1 MTRLLLLLI
10 PAFAGISS
18 VLFASA
24 ALAGPV
30 TLKLNPVDDDGRVTL
45 GDVFDGAGSAANFV
59 LAGRT
64 GPSVVFE
71 ASQLQ
76 AIASRNG
83 LQWANPNGLRR
94 VVVREASL
102 APTTGGNAASAMAT
116 ATNTP
121 APTQPAA
128 TAPPPL
134 RQVRAARV
142 IARNDMVEVAY
153 VAGGVTLTVTGR
165 ATRDAAAGEGVPIL
179 NVASGRT
186 IDAVAIG
193 PGRAV
198 TGPEA
203 QAVRTQS
210 PFASR

>member
-1 MTRLLLLLI
+1 MRALSLIAALGLLAS
-10 PAFAGISS
+10 PAF
-18 VLFASA
+18 
-24 ALAGPV
+24 AGPV
-30 TLKLNPVDDDGRVTL
+30 TLKANPVDDDGRVTL
-45 GDVFDGAGSAANFV
+45 GDVFDGAGPAANFV
-59 LAGRT
+59 LASRA

-102 APTTGGNAASAMAT
+102 APATGGNAVTAAT
-116 ATNTP
+116 AGPPALTRP
-121 APTQPAA
+121 APTVV
-128 TAPPPL
+128 APPQ
-134 RQVRAARV
+134 RQARAARV
-142 IARNDMVEVAY
+142 IARNDMIEVAY
-153 VAGGVTLTVTGR
+153 AVGGVTLTVTGR
-165 ATRDAAAGEGVPIL
+165 ATRDAAAGENVPIL
-179 NVASGRT
+179 NVTSGRT

-193 PGRAV
+193 PGRAI

-203 QAVRTQS
+203 QAARAQL

>member
-1 MTRLLLLLI
+1 MRALSLIAALGLLAS
-10 PAFAGISS
+10 PAF
-18 VLFASA
+18 
-24 ALAGPV
+24 AGPV
-30 TLKLNPVDDDGRVTL
+30 TLKANPVDDDGRVTL
-45 GDVFDGAGSAANFV
+45 GDVFDGAGPAANFV
-59 LAGRT
+59 LASRA

-102 APTTGGNAASAMAT
+102 APATGGNAVT
-116 ATNTP
+116 ATTAGPPALTRP
-121 APTQPAA
+121 APTVV
-128 TAPPPL
+128 APL
-134 RQVRAARV
+134 QRQARAARV
-142 IARNDMVEVAY
+142 IARNDMIEVAY
-153 VAGGVTLTVTGR
+153 AVGGVTLTVTGR
-165 ATRDAAAGEGVPIL
+165 ATRDAAAGENVPIL

-193 PGRAV
+193 PGRAI

-203 QAVRTQS
+203 QAARAQL

>member
-1 MTRLLLLLI
+1 MRALSLIAALGLLAS
-10 PAFAGISS
+10 PAF
-18 VLFASA
+18 
-24 ALAGPV
+24 AGPV
-30 TLKLNPVDDDGRVTL
+30 TLKANPVDDDGRVTL
-45 GDVFDGAGSAANFV
+45 GDVFDGAGPAANFV
-59 LAGRT
+59 LASRA

-102 APTTGGNAASAMAT
+102 APATGGNAVTAAT
-116 ATNTP
+116 AGPPALTRP
-121 APTQPAA
+121 APTVV
-128 TAPPPL
+128 APL
-134 RQVRAARV
+134 QRQARAARV
-142 IARNDMVEVAY
+142 IARNDMIEVAY
-153 VAGGVTLTVTGR
+153 AVGGVTLTVTGR
-165 ATRDAAAGEGVPIL
+165 ATRDAAAGENVPIL

-193 PGRAV
+193 PGRAI

-203 QAVRTQS
+203 QAARAQLQ
-210 PFASR
+210 FASR

>member
-1 MTRLLLLLI
+1 MRALSLIAALGLLAS
-10 PAFAGISS
+10 PAF
-18 VLFASA
+18 
-24 ALAGPV
+24 AGPV
-30 TLKLNPVDDDGRVTL
+30 TLKANPVDDDGRVTL
-45 GDVFDGAGSAANFV
+45 GDVFDGAGPAANFV
-59 LAGRT
+59 LASRA

-102 APTTGGNAASAMAT
+102 APATGGNTVTAAT
-116 ATNTP
+116 AGPPALTRP
-121 APTQPAA
+121 APTVV
-128 TAPPPL
+128 APL
-134 RQVRAARV
+134 QRQVRAARV
-142 IARNDMVEVAY
+142 IARNDMIEVAY
-153 VAGGVTLTVTGR
+153 AVGGVTLTVTGR
-165 ATRDAAAGEGVPIL
+165 ATRDAAAGENVPIL

-193 PGRAV
+193 PGRAI

-203 QAVRTQS
+203 QAARAQL

>member
-1 MTRLLLLLI
+1 MRALSLIAALGLLAS
-10 PAFAGISS
+10 PAF
-18 VLFASA
+18 
-24 ALAGPV
+24 AGPV
-30 TLKLNPVDDDGRVTL
+30 TLKANPVDDDGRVTL
-45 GDVFDGAGSAANFV
+45 GDVFDGAGPAANFV
-59 LAGRT
+59 LASRA

-102 APTTGGNAASAMAT
+102 APATGGNAVTAAT
-116 ATNTP
+116 AGPPALTRP
-121 APTQPAA
+121 APTVV
-128 TAPPPL
+128 APL
-134 RQVRAARV
+134 QRQARAARV
-142 IARNDMVEVAY
+142 IARNDMIEVAY
-153 VAGGVTLTVTGR
+153 AVGGVTLTVTGR
-165 ATRDAAAGEGVPIL
+165 ATRDAAAGENVPIL

-193 PGRAV
+193 PGRAI

-203 QAVRTQS
+203 QAARAHL

>member
-1 MTRLLLLLI
+1 MRALSLIAALALL
-10 PAFAGISS
+10 
-18 VLFASA
+18 ASP

-30 TLKLNPVDDDGRVTL
+30 TLKVNPVDDDGRVTL

-59 LAGRT
+59 LASRA

-102 APTTGGNAASAMAT
+102 APATGGNAMTAAAT
-116 ATNTP
+116 PPP
-121 APTQPAA
+121 ALSQPASTVA
-128 TAPPPL
+128 APPQ
-134 RQVRAARV
+134 RQARAARV

-153 VAGGVTLTVTGR
+153 VVGGVALTVTGR
-165 ATRDAAAGEGVPIL
+165 ATRDAAAGESVPIL

-186 IDAVAIG
+186 IDAVATG
-193 PGRAV
+193 PGRAI

-203 QAVRTQS
+203 QAARAQS
-210 PFASR
+210 QFASR

>member
-1 MTRLLLLLI
+1 MRALSLIAALGLLAS
-10 PAFAGISS
+10 PAF
-18 VLFASA
+18 
-24 ALAGPV
+24 AGPV
-30 TLKLNPVDDDGRVTL
+30 TLKANPVDDDGRVTL
-45 GDVFDGAGSAANFV
+45 GDVFDGAGPAANFV
-59 LAGRT
+59 LASRA

-102 APTTGGNAASAMAT
+102 APATGGNAVTAAT
-116 ATNTP
+116 AGPPALTRP
-121 APTQPAA
+121 APTVV
-128 TAPPPL
+128 APL
-134 RQVRAARV
+134 QRQARAARV
-142 IARNDMVEVAY
+142 IARNDMIEVAY
-153 VAGGVTLTVTGR
+153 AVGGVTLTVTGR
-165 ATRDAAAGEGVPIL
+165 ATRDAAAGENVPIL

-193 PGRAV
+193 PGRAI

-203 QAVRTQS
+203 QAARAQL

>member
-1 MTRLLLLLI
+1 MRALSLIAALGLLAS
-10 PAFAGISS
+10 PAF
-18 VLFASA
+18 
-24 ALAGPV
+24 AGPV
-30 TLKLNPVDDDGRVTL
+30 TLKANPVDDDGRVTL
-45 GDVFDGAGSAANFV
+45 GDVFDGAGPAANFV
-59 LAGRT
+59 LASRA

-94 VVVREASL
+94 VVVRQASL
-102 APTTGGNAASAMAT
+102 APATGGNAVTTAT
-116 ATNTP
+116 AGSAALTQP
-121 APTQPAA
+121 APTVV
-128 TAPPPL
+128 APL
-134 RQVRAARV
+134 QRQARAARV
-142 IARNDMVEVAY
+142 IARNDMIEVAY
-153 VAGGVTLTVTGR
+153 AVGGVTLTVTGR
-165 ATRDAAAGEGVPIL
+165 ATRDAAAGENVPIL

-193 PGRAV
+193 PGRAI

-203 QAVRTQS
+203 QAVRAQL

>member
-1 MTRLLLLLI
+1 MRALSLIAALGLLAS
-10 PAFAGISS
+10 PAF
-18 VLFASA
+18 
-24 ALAGPV
+24 AGPV
-30 TLKLNPVDDDGRVTL
+30 TLKANPVDDDGRVTL
-45 GDVFDGAGSAANFV
+45 GDVFDGAGPAANFV
-59 LAGRT
+59 LASRA

-102 APTTGGNAASAMAT
+102 APATGGNAVT
-116 ATNTP
+116 ATTAGPPALTRP
-121 APTQPAA
+121 APTVV
-128 TAPPPL
+128 APL
-134 RQVRAARV
+134 QRQARAARV
-142 IARNDMVEVAY
+142 IARNDMIEVAY
-153 VAGGVTLTVTGR
+153 AVGGVTLTVTGR
-165 ATRDAAAGEGVPIL
+165 ATRDAAAGENVPIL
-179 NVASGRT
+179 NVTSGRT

-193 PGRAV
+193 PGRAI

-203 QAVRTQS
+203 QAARAQL

>member
-1 MTRLLLLLI
+1 MRALSLIAALGLL
-10 PAFAGISS
+10 
-18 VLFASA
+18 ASP

-30 TLKLNPVDDDGRVTL
+30 TLKAHPVDDDGRVTL
-45 GDVFDGAGSAANFV
+45 GDVFDGAGPAANFV
-59 LAGRT
+59 LASRA

-94 VVVREASL
+94 VVVRQASL
-102 APTTGGNAASAMAT
+102 APATGGNAVTAAT
-116 ATNTP
+116 AGPPALTRP
-121 APTQPAA
+121 APTVV
-128 TAPPPL
+128 APL
-134 RQVRAARV
+134 QRQARAARV
-142 IARNDMVEVAY
+142 IARNDMIEVAY
-153 VAGGVTLTVTGR
+153 AVGGVTLTVTGR
-165 ATRDAAAGEGVPIL
+165 ATRDAAAGENVPIL

-193 PGRAV
+193 PGRAI
-198 TGPEA
+198 TGPYA
-203 QAVRTQS
+203 QAARAQL

>member
-1 MTRLLLLLI
+1 MR
-10 PAFAGISS
+10 AFALIAAIA
-18 VLFASA
+18 LLASP

-30 TLKLNPVDDDGRVTL
+30 TLKVNPVDDDGRVTL
-45 GDVFDGAGSAANFV
+45 GDVFDGAGAAANFV
-59 LAGRT
+59 LASRA

-71 ASQLQ
+71 AAQLQ

-83 LQWANPNGLRR
+83 LQWNNPNGLRR

-102 APTTGGNAASAMAT
+102 APTTGGNTVTTTMAT
-116 ATNTP
+116 TS
-121 APTQPAA
+121 APIQPAA
-128 TAPPPL
+128 IVAAPPP
-134 RQVRAARV
+134 RQVRATRV

-153 VAGGVTLTVTGR
+153 VVGGVTLTVTGR

-193 PGRAV
+193 PGRAI

-203 QAVRTQS
+203 QSFRTLAARAQS
-210 PFASR
+210 QFASR